1 MKLVSNYIG
10 QKYMAKRIEH
20 LEDYLK
26 SLSKSVQDLTTR
38 VEMLERESREK
49 KK

>member
-1 MKLVSNYIG
+1 MVK
-10 QKYMAKRIEH
+10 KIEH

-38 VEMLERESREK
+38 VEMLEKESRDK